1 MGIAVSS
8 WSLHGHLP
16 TAGTRRDESGVKR
29 PHRTEPAEEPLS
41 ITDFPGIIAQ
51 RYGVNKVEL
60 CEMHVLSQEPEYLA
74 ELKGALDEAGVLVV
88 NMPID
93 VGNISLENP
102 DWRAEDIAE
111 IKTWIDV
118 AEYMRS
124 PCVRVNSGHPGG
136 VIFGP
141 AELGDF
147 DLSVTIASYKEL
159 AAYCQAKAMTLLL
172 ENHWGI
178 SADPQNI
185 IKLVEGVA
193 SPAFKLCPDFGN
205 FDEEVRYRGLE
216 TMFPYAAMVHAK
228 TYDFNET
235 GGQDTFDF
243 GHCMEI
249 MKASGYDGPISIEF
263 EGQQGDQYEGIAL
276 SKALIERYL

>member
-1 MGIAVSS
+1 MDIAVSS
-8 WSLHGHLP
+8 WSLHRHLP
-16 TAGTRRDESGVKR
+16 MAGTRRDESGVKR
-29 PHRTEPAEEPLS
+29 SGQMEPAEEPIS
-41 ITDFPGIIAQ
+41 VTDFPRIIKD
-51 RYGVNKVEL
+51 RYVVSNIEL
-60 CEMHVLSQEPEYLA
+60 CQMHVLSQEPEYLV
-74 ELKGALDEAGVLVV
+74 EVKGALEEAGGSVA

-118 AEYMRS
+118 AEYLGS

-136 VIFGP
+136 VVFGP
-141 AELGDF
+141 TDLGEF

-159 AAYCQAKAMTLLL
+159 AAYCQSKDMALLL

-185 IKLVEGVA
+185 IKLIEGVA

-205 FDEEVRYRGLE
+205 FDDEVRHKGLE
-216 TMFPYAAMVHAK
+216 MMFPYAAMVHAK
-228 TYDFNET
+228 TYDFNEA
-235 GGQDTFDF
+235 GEQDRFDF
-243 GHCMEI
+243 SRCMEI
-249 MKASGYDGPISIEF
+249 MKASGYNGPISIEF
-263 EGQQGDQYEGIAL
+263 EGEGDEYEGIAL
-276 SKALIERYL
+276 TKALIERYL